1 MLAEVG
7 PSQCFLTIDIEETT
21 MTIVTG
27 FMARINTAK
36 VRHQVAGRLLAT
48 LAVAAAIM
56 FASTGGASAARAGA
70 ATDSRNPAAV
80 ALQPPRVMR
89 IFHDWGTRF
98 LDAHEI
104 SFLDY
109 NVVTRAD
116 FQRDSTQLW
125 LLTDMGFGQYTIVQV
140 SSGRFLDAHEIAPL
154 DYRVVTRPQQNNN
167 TQLWHLQP
175 LGGDYYT
182 IQQVSSGR
190 YLDHSYYSSSAQD
203 FRAVTRP
210 ANDTGSQQWRIIC
223 PNLMYTC

>member
-1 MLAEVG
+1 M
-7 PSQCFLTIDIEETT
+7 
-21 MTIVTG
+21 
-27 FMARINTAK
+27 
-36 VRHQVAGRLLAT
+36 VAS
-48 LAVAAAIM
+48 
-56 FASTGGASAARAGA
+56 STPTR
-70 ATDSRNPAAV
+70 SR
-80 ALQPPRVMR
+80 
-89 IFHDWGTRF
+89 
-98 LDAHEI
+98 
-104 SFLDY
+104 
-109 NVVTRAD
+109 
-116 FQRDSTQLW
+116 
-125 LLTDMGFGQYTIVQV
+125 
-140 SSGRFLDAHEIAPL
+140 PL

>member
-1 MLAEVG
+1 MAEAG

-21 MTIVTG
+21 MAIVTG
-27 FMARINTAK
+27 IRARISTAK
-36 VRHQVAGRLLAT
+36 VRHHVAGRLLAT

-70 ATDSRNPAAV
+70 ATDSRDLAAV

-89 IFHDWGTRF
+89 IFHDWGARF

-104 SFLDY
+104 SFMDY
-109 NVVTRAD
+109 NVVTRSD
-116 FQRDSTQLW
+116 LQRDSTQLW

-167 TQLWHLQP
+167 TQLWYLRA

>member
-1 MLAEVG
+1 MAEAG
-7 PSQCFLTIDIEETT
+7 PGQCFLTVDIEETT
-21 MTIVTG
+21 MAIVTG
-27 FMARINTAK
+27 IMARISTPK
-36 VRHQVAGRLLAT
+36 LRHQVAGRLLAT
-48 LAVAAAIM
+48 LAVAAAII

-70 ATDSRNPAAV
+70 ATDSRDLPAV

-89 IFHDWGTRF
+89 IFHDWGARF

-104 SFLDY
+104 SFMDY
-109 NVVTRAD
+109 NVVTRPL
-116 FQRDSTQLW
+116 QGDSTQLW
-125 LLTDMGFGQYTIVQV
+125 LLTDMGFGEYTIVQV

-167 TQLWHLQP
+167 TQLWHLRA

-210 ANDTGSQQWRIIC
+210 ANDTGSQQWRIVC
-223 PNLMYTC
+223 PNLMHTC

>member
-1 MLAEVG
+1 MAEAG
-7 PSQCFLTIDIEETT
+7 SSQCFLTIDIEETT
-21 MTIVTG
+21 MAIVTCT
-27 FMARINTAK
+27 MAGISTAK

-70 ATDSRNPAAV
+70 PTDSRILAAV

-89 IFHDWGTRF
+89 IFHDWGARF

-104 SFLDY
+104 SSMDY
-109 NVVTRAD
+109 NVVTRPL

-125 LLTDMGFGQYTIVQV
+125 LLTDIGFGQYTIVQV
-140 SSGRFLDAHEIAPL
+140 SSGRFLDAHEIASL

-167 TQLWHLQP
+167 TQLWHLQA

-190 YLDHSYYSSSAQD
+190 YLDHSYYASSAQD

-210 ANDTGSQQWRIIC
+210 ANATGSQQWRIVC
-223 PNLMYTC
+223 PNLMHTC